1 MKNLGLIILFL
12 LAAVPAYA
20 GPVADAKAHS
30 EAFAKAMNA
39 RDAEAMLALY
49 ADDAHVIW
57 PGQGEEAK
65 GKAEIKKLIDN
76 NLKAMP
82 ADAKVIFKSQEAI
95 VLGKGYI
102 AALGQWEQSFKGPDG
117 KQQTIPFRTSE
128 IIRKQGNTM
137 LYVVDH
143 ASVGL
148 PPPPAPTS
156 SSPPTQ

>member
-1 MKNLGLIILFL
+1 MT
-12 LAAVPAYA
+12 
-20 GPVADAKAHS
+20 
-30 EAFAKAMNA
+30 A

-95 VLGKGYI
+95 
-102 AALGQWEQSFKGPDG
+102 ARA
-117 KQQTIPFRTSE
+117 TS
-128 IIRKQGNTM
+128 RR
-137 LYVVDH
+137 
-143 ASVGL
+143 
-148 PPPPAPTS
+148 
-156 SSPPTQ
+156 